1 MIKLKDLNNRDYDG
15 RKCISFEYVLKD
27 EKENKLLVARFSNED
42 TSGKVWRMNVIFD
55 RNRDADS
62 QVYNFGY
69 SMPKDNLP
77 LELIAATGLKY
88 FQLYLQQEI
97 QQKSGIEFSLGS
109 LLEGM

>member
-1 MIKLKDLNNRDYDG
+1 MIKLKDLNNRNYSG
-15 RKCISFEYVLKD
+15 RKCISFEYVLND
-27 EKENKLLVARFSNED
+27 EKANKLLVARFSAQDNV
-42 TSGKVWRMNVIFD
+42 GKTWNMNIVFD

-69 SMPKDNLP
+69 SMPKDDLP

-88 FQLYLQQEI
+88 FQLYVQQEV
-97 QQKSGIEFSLGS
+97 QQKSSIEFSLGN